1 MAAGIAAHNAA
12 VPAPNYIS
20 ALGTLASARSFLVAL
35 GRTFRDA
42 AMDGDPCAG
51 SPTQLTT
58 RATQMTATT
67 APLRAEARKAIMCDI
82 CVDAQLA

>member
-1 MAAGIAAHNAA
+1 MAQ
-12 VPAPNYIS
+12 
-20 ALGTLASARSFLVAL
+20 
-35 GRTFRDA
+35 
-42 AMDGDPCAG
+42 DGDPCAG

>member
-1 MAAGIAAHNAA
+1 VQPITQPGLHLATSKLLAPSQELAAFSLHLEEHSEMQRCMAQ
-12 VPAPNYIS
+12 
-20 ALGTLASARSFLVAL
+20 
-35 GRTFRDA
+35 
-42 AMDGDPCAG
+42 DGDPCAG